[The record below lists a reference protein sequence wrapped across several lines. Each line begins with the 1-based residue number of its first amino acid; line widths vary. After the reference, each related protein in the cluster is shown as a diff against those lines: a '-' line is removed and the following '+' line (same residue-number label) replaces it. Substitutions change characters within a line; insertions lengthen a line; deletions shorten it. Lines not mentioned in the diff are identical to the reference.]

1 MCLCSGV
8 LWQAARLNRFLVLGQ
23 IRCSSYVTN
32 CWKRRY
38 NRPFRHLT
46 CLCTCTLPTF
56 GDDPYST
63 VWQTTAIPKL
73 VKAHPAFLAGS
84 NWDRDPDPDH
94 ALALMTLANGHLE
107 TMIPARTVVF
117 ITNKN
122 LIVVET
128 GILDVTRQ
136 ETRVEDDR
144 RDMIG
149 LVSKISVLIG

>member
-1 MCLCSGV
+1 
-8 LWQAARLNRFLVLGQ
+8 
-23 IRCSSYVTN
+23 
-32 CWKRRY
+32 
-38 NRPFRHLT
+38 
-46 CLCTCTLPTF
+46 
-56 GDDPYST
+56 
-63 VWQTTAIPKL
+63 
-73 VKAHPAFLAGS
+73 
-84 NWDRDPDPDH
+84 
-94 ALALMTLANGHLE
+94 MTLANGHLE